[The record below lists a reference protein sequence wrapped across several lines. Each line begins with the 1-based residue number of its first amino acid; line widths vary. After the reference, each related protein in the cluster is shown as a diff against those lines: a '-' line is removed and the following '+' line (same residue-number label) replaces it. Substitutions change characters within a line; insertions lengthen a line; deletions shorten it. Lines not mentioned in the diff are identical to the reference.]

1 MSLAVRDADVLGCW
15 WAMCLS
21 CAARIDGH
29 GTIAGM
35 TADGRVPVGLLF
47 LNGEPPRGWKGLH
60 SAGMK
65 EKGTDWNGSTGICRF
80 AAVSCGEDAKDKALD
95 AGRQKDTGITRFPA
109 MSADCMRPGVRF
121 AAVSCEGDAKD

>member
-1 MSLAVRDADVLGCW
+1 M
-15 WAMCLS
+15 S
-21 CAARIDGH
+21 CAARIEGL

-47 LNGEPPRGWKGLH
+47 LNGGPPRGWKGLH

-65 EKGTDWNGSTGICRF
+65 ENGTDWNGSTGL

-95 AGRQKDTGITRFPA
+95 AGRQGDTGICRFPA
-109 MSADCMRPGVRF
+109 MSTDCMMAGVHF
-121 AAVSCEGDAKD
+121 AAVS